1 VVLSVIKK
9 EADMKSLY
17 HAYEAYERRVI
28 RGEFDANP
36 KKVVKLLTPREPLLA
51 QFGDLLIHTGLR
63 LKRRYAAAGKP
74 MAWSPLTGSKP

>member
-1 VVLSVIKK
+1 MLLSFFEK

-28 RGEFDANP
+28 RGELDTIPRKA
-36 KKVVKLLTPREPLLA
+36 VKHPAPREPLLA
-51 QFGDLLIHTGLR
+51 QVGDLLIRTGLK
-63 LKRRYAAAGKP
+63 LKRRYAAGKP